1 LSIVERALAKAALAR
16 PQADTPAARPRA
28 DASPA
33 DRLHEEAPPRSAE
46 RPLLTAD
53 FNANGNPTLDLRA
66 PSLQEQG
73 LVTPRDLEHLIAEEL
88 RVIKRPLVLN
98 ADSATA
104 TLPNGNLVMIG
115 SALPGSGKTFIS
127 FNLASSIANEV
138 DWSVLLIDA
147 DVSRPTLSRAFGLGD
162 APGLIN
168 LLEKDSS
175 TLADYVFPTS
185 HPRLHFLP
193 AGPPRT
199 QAKELLGSQR
209 MRRLV
214 AELSERSERRVVVFD
229 SPPLLLTSEARVLA
243 SYVGQI
249 VVVVEAGVT
258 PRRSLLE
265 AIEMLDPSK
274 AINLVLNKN
283 RQLLG
288 VGDYHY
294 SGYETYGNPPT
305 D

>member
-1 LSIVERALAKAALAR
+1 VSIVERALAKAALAR
-16 PQADTPAARPRA
+16 PQAGASAARARADAPPAARPHQ
-28 DASPA
+28 DV
-33 DRLHEEAPPRSAE
+33 LPRSVE

-53 FNANGNPTLDLRA
+53 FNANESAPLDLRA
-66 PSLQEQG
+66 RSLQEEG
-73 LVTPRDLEHLIAEEL
+73 LVTPSDMEHLIAEEL

-98 ADSATA
+98 ADSANA
-104 TLPNGNLVMIG
+104 SLENGNLIMIG

-127 FNLASSIANEV
+127 FNLAASIANEV
-138 DWSVLLIDA
+138 DWTVLLIDA

-168 LLEKDSS
+168 LLENDGTS
-175 TLADYVFPTS
+175 LADYVFPTS

-199 QAKELLGSQR
+199 QAKELLSSQR
-209 MRRLV
+209 MRQLV
-214 AELSERSERRVVVFD
+214 AQLNERSERRIVVFD

-294 SGYETYGNPPT
+294 AGYETYGNPPT